1 MGRSTK
7 GDRVEAKG
15 KKKKNEAR
23 IKKEVRSS

>member
-15 KKKKNEAR
+15 EKKNEAR